1 MIAEALLWSIPVGI
15 IHFAVMGAL
24 YGNPF
29 VDKIYMAAQQNGT
42 GVRRWPSKPRY
53 LITQFFGTQ
62 VEVIILVAAY
72 LWLRPD
78 TSGMTAALGLGLVFT
93 AIRVYPRFWNMW
105 IQTDYPR
112 NMLAIEAV
120 NGTIGTFLIVVCTE
134 LFC

>member
-1 MIAEALLWSIPVGI
+1 MIADILLWSIPVGI

-29 VDKIYMAAQQNGT
+29 VDRIYMAAQAGGR

-62 VEVIILVAAY
+62 VEVIILMAAY
-72 LWLRPD
+72 LVFRPQGAGLN
-78 TSGMTAALGLGLVFT
+78 SALIFGLAFA

-105 IQTDYPR
+105 IQTTYPR
-112 NMLAIEAV
+112 SMLAIEAF
-120 NGTIGTFLIVVCTE
+120 NGTVGAFLIVVCTE